1 MNRWVIWRSCG
12 MRDGPAYLKGF
23 DASRPSLAR
32 VHDYWLGGKDNFGAD
47 RELAEQVI
55 AAYPNIVLS
64 VRANRAFS
72 RSRSAIPRRRMR
84 DPAVPGCRHRDPG
97 RGQHARGSAA
107 PGTGQPGGLRRQRP
121 LQVGLCARA
130 LDRAGCL
137 KRTREREAIRADI
150 QSASKRP
157 KLGASK
163 RMSVGCCKCTN

>member
-1 MNRWVIWRSCG
+1 

-32 VHDYWLGGKDNFGAD
+32 VYDYWLGGKDNFGAH

-64 VRANRAFS
+64 VFLDVGTG
-72 RSRSAIPRRRMR
+72 IPAA
-84 DPAVPGCRHRDPG
+84 DNTHE
-97 RGQHARGSAA
+97 GSAA

-130 LDRAGCL
+130 LDRSGCL

-157 KLGASK
+157 KLGSSK
-163 RMSVGCCKCTN
+163 RMSVAAASARTSRYSSQNKLLLGGACRC